1 MKKLLLLYILISSN
15 FLLLSSEHGIKYT
28 KNTCN
33 RTHWGRQL
41 STDEERKEC
50 RECTFSR
57 LEVYDKVPK
66 KYIAHIAY
74 SPSKCSI
81 TYLSVDEEYR
91 KKGIGRELANRA
103 IEDMR
108 ANHNCREISLLSVLT
123 AERFWEKLGAKARG
137 DFVGDSVHVFPESYV
152 IGQNPS
158 SNLSLDSKQPTI
170 DLDLFYDKYA
180 TVI

>member
-1 MKKLLLLYILISSN
+1 MKWEIYMKKLLLYILISSN

-33 RTHWGRQL
+33 RGYRGEQL
-41 STDEERKEC
+41 TQC
-50 RECTFSR
+50 RLPRFEA
-57 LEVYDKVPK
+57 YDTALK
-66 KYIAHIAY
+66 KYIASIAY
-74 SPSKCSI
+74 DPFSCKI
-81 TYLSVDEEYR
+81 VLLSVDEEYR
-91 KKGIGRELANRA
+91 KKGIGRGLANRA

-108 ANHNCREISLLSVLT
+108 AMDNCREVFLISSSSS
-123 AERFWEKLGAKARG
+123 ERFWEKLGAKPVPHSFR
-137 DFVGDSVHVFPESYV
+137 HVFPESCV

-158 SNLSLDSKQPTI
+158 SNVSLDSKQPTK